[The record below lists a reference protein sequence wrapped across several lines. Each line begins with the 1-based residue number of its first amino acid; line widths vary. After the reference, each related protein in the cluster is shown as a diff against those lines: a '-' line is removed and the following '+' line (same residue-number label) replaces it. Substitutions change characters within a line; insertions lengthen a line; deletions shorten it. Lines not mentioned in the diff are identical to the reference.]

1 MSARHGKAPVVE
13 ELISHGAD
21 PMQNNPHADLN
32 SHALFIAAQENH
44 ADVIH
49 AIAKSEVFA
58 PDKPRGDGTTAMSM
72 AIEHGN
78 TQAVDALLTNNASPN
93 AQMQYAIRPSGGIA
107 PISEGD
113 VIPPAES
120 QVIVTP
126 VYLAA
131 EKGQTDILELL
142 LSKGGHANIIA
153 PENPIQR
160 SPLASAILGPNCQEK
175 VVELLL
181 KHGAKIDELM
191 PAQTTTQRIITLSQ
205 WACIQAADLTPKSK
219 KIAQLFCD
227 YHRTPAGQKMS
238 YEEFQRQF
246 SIEGT
251 MKLAA
256 FDPQVMENLLKNQD
270 TANSMR
276 NSVLALINHQQ
287 GEMLASSGLSNNEQD
302 AAAKQLRS
310 QWLPQIEEKMQQLT
324 PEECQM
330 MLQKDLKTFE
340 QSDVNITQFFKKL
353 DENIRS
359 VDHDPLGLNH

>member
-1 MSARHGKAPVVE
+1 MVE
-13 ELISHGAD
+13 ELINHGAD
-21 PMQNNPHADLN
+21 PMQNNPHANLN

-58 PDKPRGDGTTAMSM
+58 PDKPRGDGTTAMFM
-72 AIEHGN
+72 AIQYGN

-93 AQMQYAIRPSGGIA
+93 AEIQYASHTSGGIA

-131 EKGQTDILELL
+131 EKGKTDILELL
-142 LSKGGHANIIA
+142 LSKGGHANNIA

-181 KHGAKIDELM
+181 KHGAKIHEPM

-205 WACIQAADLTPKSK
+205 WACIQVADQTPESK

-251 MKLAA
+251 MKVAA
-256 FDPQVMENLLKNQD
+256 FDTQVMENLLKNLLKNQD
-270 TANSMR
+270 SANSMR
-276 NSVLALINHQQ
+276 DSVLALINHQL

-310 QWLPQIEEKMQQLT
+310 QLLPQIEEEMRQLT
-324 PEECQM
+324 PEEWQM

-340 QSDVNITQFFKKL
+340 QSGVNITQFLGTL
-353 DENIRS
+353 DEKIRS
-359 VDHDPLGLNH
+359 VDHDPLGLKY